1 VKTHLCGRSYPYEN
15 TGSDEPS
22 SLERFGASRTAA
34 ELKAFA
40 LGVTALG
47 GAVLGTRLTWP
58 LLERAPLFLVFCAI
72 LASAHFLTETTGL
85 LVILLAMF
93 GAAQVVPPGGP
104 AVIDDASIIMFLAA
118 SIFFNRLIVRRN
130 QALAA
135 LRVSEEQFRNTW
147 QHAAAGVALL
157 DRRGHVE
164 RLNPAMERILGY
176 PADAWRGVPFGYFVH
191 PDEAVDLRTRFS
203 ALMAGE
209 AQRSEFDREL
219 RRRDGSSI
227 VARVTLT
234 PILDADG
241 RPRGACL
248 TCEDITGLR
257 DAEQALRTTNEN
269 ETMGLLVTGAVHNF
283 RNLLT
288 SVGGYSELLASR
300 LEAQREDLD
309 QIVKATRRAADL
321 TQQIMAFGRL
331 DAADD
336 RVVDVNAIIGGVG
349 DALSRLVG
357 DQIELSCVLDP
368 HLRPVHADPNH
379 VEQVLMNLSVNAR
392 DAMPRGGRLVLE
404 TANVTVGSESYVRLV
419 VRDTGSGMNDYVRSQ
434 LFKPFFTTKSQDA
447 GTGLGLFTVD
457 NIVKRM
463 GGVIRVESTPNR
475 GTTFMIDLPSLEP
488 CLEPVA

>member
-1 VKTHLCGRSYPYEN
+1 MKTTLCDGKYPLEN
-15 TGSDEPS
+15 TG
-22 SLERFGASRTAA
+22 LQERSASVFGRARAAA
-34 ELKAFA
+34 ELKASA

-47 GAVLGTRLTWP
+47 IATLGTRLTWP
-58 LLERAPLFLVFCAI
+58 LLERTPLLLVFCAI
-72 LASAHFLTETTGL
+72 LASSHFLTEAAGL
-85 LVILLAMF
+85 VVIILAMF

-104 AVIDDASIIMFLAA
+104 PIADSSIITFLAA
-118 SIFFNRLIVRRN
+118 SVFFNRLIVRRN

-135 LRVSEEQFRNTW
+135 LRVSEEQSRNTW

-157 DRRGHVE
+157 DHRGHVE

-176 PADAWRGVPFGYFVH
+176 PSDAWRGVPFGYFVH
-191 PDEAVDLRTRFS
+191 PDEGIDLRARFG
-203 ALMAGE
+203 ALMTGE
-209 AQRSEFDREL
+209 APSSEFDREI

-227 VARVTLT
+227 VAHVTLT
-234 PILDADG
+234 PILDTTG
-241 RPRGACL
+241 RRCGACL
-248 TCEDITGLR
+248 TCEDITALR
-257 DAEQALRTTNEN
+257 DAEKTLRTVREQ

-288 SVGGYSELLASR
+288 SIGGYGELLASR
-300 LEAQREDLD
+300 LDAQREDLD
-309 QIVKATRRAADL
+309 QILKATRRAADL

-331 DAADD
+331 DAAED

-349 DALSRLVG
+349 DVLSRLVG
-357 DQIELSCVLDP
+357 DQIELSCVLEP
-368 HLRPVHADPNH
+368 HLRPVHADPNQ

-404 TANVTVGSESYVRLV
+404 TTNVTVGSDSYVRLV

-463 GGVIRVESTPNR
+463 GGVIRVESAPND

-488 CLEPVA
+488 CLQPVA